1 MKEEYSMKPSF
12 QITAIGILINM
23 LFIWIAKIIKLPI
36 YLDCIGTIVS
46 AILGGMLPG
55 IATGFFSNCLG
66 TMLSVSEDPMTMYY
80 GFLNVF
86 IGIITVWFNKK
97 NYFSNWKGRIKAVL
111 CYALVGGGFGSIVS
125 WLLYGFSFGYGVTRP
140 LVILMD
146 RYLKFSPFV
155 SQFIGDVA
163 SDIVDKLLSVIIALI
178 IIKLLPESL
187 KPKEEVK
194 DNEFL
199 KKSSIKTKVIGL
211 VISSAGLISIIAI
224 FVGTFNFV
232 QEIYSISSITGSL
245 TPEQIKI
252 KIAVFFIH
260 MLSMIFGFMIL
271 VMAVSVWYCNRF
283 LLEPISILA
292 EKARKM
298 SYEGKNKDK
307 NATNQDVVKT
317 GDELEEI
324 FRILCHTE
332 DKMESYI
339 IKMKEKNHEISKMQ
353 RNIIFTLA
361 NMVENRDENTGGH
374 IKRTANYVR
383 MIGKR
388 LKKNQIFPDIM
399 TQKYVRR
406 LYDSAPLHD
415 IGKIKI
421 PDSILNKP
429 GKLTDEEFDIMKSHT
444 TEGALLLQISLNEIE
459 DESWLSMAV
468 DMALCHHE
476 RWDGRGY
483 PNGLKQYEIPLCARI
498 MAVADVFDA
507 LVSERSYKKAF
518 TYEQALK
525 IIEEGAGTQFDPDIV
540 DAFLQSQDEIKKIMN
555 QK

>member
-1 MKEEYSMKPSF
+1 MKEDYSMKASF
-12 QITAIGILINM
+12 QVTVIGILINM
-23 LFIWIAKIIKLPI
+23 LFFILMKIIQLPI

-46 AILGGMLPG
+46 AMLGGMLPG

-66 TMLSVSEDPMTMYY
+66 TALNVSSDPMTMYF

-97 NYFSNWKGRIKAVL
+97 RFFDSWKGRIKMIV
-111 CYALVGGGFGSIVS
+111 CYAFIGGGLGSVVS
-125 WLLYGFSFGYGVTRP
+125 WLLYGFSYGYGITRP
-140 LVILMD
+140 IVTILD
-146 RYLKFSPFV
+146 TYVKLPPFIL
-155 SQFIGDVA
+155 QFMVDVGVDMIDKA
-163 SDIVDKLLSVIIALI
+163 VTISIVYLI
-178 IIKLLPESL
+178 IRFLPSSL
-187 KPKEEVK
+187 KQKDVK
-194 DNEFL
+194 DTEFL

-211 VISSAGLISIIAI
+211 TICSAGLICVIAI
-224 FVGTFNFV
+224 IVGIFNFR
-232 QEIYSISSITGSL
+232 QELYSLAL
-245 TPEQIKI
+245 TQEEIKI
-252 KIAVFFIH
+252 KLAVYFIH
-260 MLSMIFGFMIL
+260 MLSMIFGFMIV
-271 VMAVSVWYCNRF
+271 VMAISVWYCNRF
-283 LLEPISILA
+283 LLEPISILT

-298 SYEGKNKDK
+298 SYEGKKK
-307 NATNQDVVKT
+307 EKKARNQDIVNT
-317 GDELEEI
+317 GDELEEV
-324 FRILCHTE
+324 FQVMCQTE
-332 DKMESYI
+332 DKIESYVT
-339 IKMKEKNHEISKMQ
+339 KMKEKNHEISKMQ

-388 LKKNQIFPDIM
+388 LKKKEVFPEVM
-399 TQKYVRR
+399 SPKYVRR

-429 GKLTDEEFDIMKSHT
+429 GKLTDEEFTIMKTHT

-476 RWDGRGY
+476 RWDGSGY
-483 PNGLKQYEIPLCARI
+483 PNGLKEYDIPLCARI

-518 TYEQALK
+518 SYEQAME
-525 IIEEGAGTQFDPDIV
+525 IIKEGAGIQFDPDV
-540 DAFLQSQDEIKKIMN
+540 VEAFLDSQEEVKRIMN
-555 QK
+555 QKW